1 LAGWC
6 SEEESNDLK
15 DDVICVF
22 HFFGG
27 KGMMKKS
34 MMVVILGAAL
44 LMLAPPVTAAISYV
58 SVTTV
63 DGQFVASGGAYGK
76 GSLTFAKNP
85 IDIVMQ
91 DTLGAQTTFGG
102 GQFSLSSDLFA
113 DLSSGGLVK
122 GDFRGGNLLF
132 KDSGG
137 NVLLS
142 GASLSL
148 TLDEQDVYVPPIP
161 TPVYVYLTGTGL
173 FSVTGGSLMG
183 DFGSQG
189 SVVEIT
195 FNLSPTNPVN
205 LSQSFSGT
213 MNMSAVPVPE
223 PATLAIL
230 GLGGLL
236 LRRKRLA

>member
-1 LAGWC
+1 MKWFVVCVGVGLLA
-6 SEEESNDLK
+6 
-15 DDVICVF
+15 
-22 HFFGG
+22 
-27 KGMMKKS
+27 
-34 MMVVILGAAL
+34 
-44 LMLAPPVTAAISYV
+44 LAPPVSAVISYV

-63 DGQFVASGGAYGK
+63 NGQFVAGGGAYGN

-91 DTLGAQTTFGG
+91 DTLGVQTTFGG
-102 GQFSLSSDLFA
+102 GQFLLSSDLFA
-113 DLSSGGLVK
+113 DLSSGGTVK
-122 GDFRGGNLLF
+122 GDFRGGSLSF

-173 FSVTGGSLMG
+173 FNVTGGSLMG
-183 DFGSQG
+183 DFGPQG

-195 FNLSPTNPVN
+195 FNLSPANPVN

-213 MNMSAVPVPE
+213 MNLSAVPVPE
-223 PATLAIL
+223 PATMTVL
-230 GLGGLL
+230 GLGGLVAM
-236 LRRKRLA
+236 RRRRV